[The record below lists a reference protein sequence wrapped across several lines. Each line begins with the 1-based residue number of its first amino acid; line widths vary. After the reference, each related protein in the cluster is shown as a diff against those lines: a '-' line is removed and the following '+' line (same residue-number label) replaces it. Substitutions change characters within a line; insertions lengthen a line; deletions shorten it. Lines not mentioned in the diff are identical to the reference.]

1 MCDTEPRFKEDNERR
16 VDRMRTWIELAE
28 ATPHEHVQFVFYWI
42 AYEAAFQNYKNEN
55 RESKDRKQRGEV
67 HARLAKRDGAK
78 LSTTLYAQR
87 GEVADILKLRQAH
100 PPFWNEWDKDKNVR
114 SAEEWE
120 SKFKSRVELAIENLN
135 KGKIGFTLN
144 RLFDNLAIVRQQI
157 VHGGSA
163 GPRSR
168 GRTQVRLGALL
179 LKALVPC
186 FRDSIRSN
194 IDEDWGKPPYPR
206 VGSRE
211 DEECPPP
218 WLVTRE
224 NSG

>member
-1 MCDTEPRFKEDNERR
+1 MD
-16 VDRMRTWIELAE
+16 TWIDLAQE
-28 ATPHEHVQFVFYWI
+28 TPHEHVRFAFYWI
-42 AYEAAFQNYKNEN
+42 AYEAAYQNEN
-55 RESKDRKQRGEV
+55 PKITDSKQRDQFHE
-67 HARLAKRDGAK
+67 RLAERDGAK
-78 LSTTLYAQR
+78 LRTILYAQR
-87 GEVADILKLRQAH
+87 GDVADILNLRQAH
-100 PPFWNEWDKDKNVR
+100 PSFWKQRGQDKNTR

-120 SKFKSRVELAIENLN
+120 SNFKRWVGLAIESLG
-135 KGKIGFTLN
+135 KGEIRITLN
-144 RLFDNLAIVRQQI
+144 NLFGNLAIVRQQI

-186 FRDSIRSN
+186 FRDSIQSN

>member
-1 MCDTEPRFKEDNERR
+1 MN
-16 VDRMRTWIELAE
+16 TWIELAE
-28 ATPHEHVQFVFYWI
+28 AAPHEHVRFVFYWI

-55 RESKDRKQRGEV
+55 RKITDKKQRDQFHEK
-67 HARLAKRDGAK
+67 LAKRDGAK
-78 LSTTLYAQR
+78 LRTILYANR

-100 PPFWNEWDKDKNVR
+100 SSFWNEWCEDKNVR
-114 SAEEWE
+114 IAEEWE
-120 SKFKSRVELAIENLN
+120 SNFKSRVELAIENLN

-168 GRTQVRLGALL
+168 GRTQVRLGARL

-186 FRDSIRSN
+186 FRDSIQWN
-194 IDEDWGKPPYPR
+194 VDEDWGKPPYPR

-218 WLVTRE
+218 WLVARE
-224 NSG
+224 DSR

>member
-1 MCDTEPRFKEDNERR
+1 MRAKEHRFREDNERR
-16 VDRMRTWIELAE
+16 VDRMNTWIELAE
-28 ATPHEHVQFVFYWI
+28 ETPHEHVRFVFYWI
-42 AYEAAFQNYKNEN
+42 AYEAAYQNDRNEN
-55 RESKDRKQRGEV
+55 RRTNDQKQR
-67 HARLAKRDGAK
+67 ARFHEWLAERDGDK
-78 LSTTLYAQR
+78 LGAILYAQR
-87 GEVADILKLRQAH
+87 GDVADILELRQAH
-100 PPFWNEWDKDKNVR
+100 PSFWNRNQNKDVR
-114 SAEEWE
+114 SSEEWE
-120 SKFKSRVELAIENLN
+120 CKFKRWVGLAIENLE
-135 KGKIGFTLN
+135 KLEIAITLKN
-144 RLFDNLAIVRQQI
+144 LFENLAVVRQQI

-168 GRTQVRLGALL
+168 GRTQVRLGARL

-218 WLVTRE
+218 WLATRE
-224 NSG
+224 DSG